1 MSMLRLAG
9 AGLGAAIVVMTLFTM
24 VEGEA
29 SPVFDERLLSIA
41 VQALWTAMMV
51 WLILAGSML
60 GLIMR
65 GRAPLLQ
72 IFGLLFLSLSTLGI
86 LAIIGEIPTEET
98 LATLTIQW
106 AGLATGA
113 FIVFGY
119 TLSTLTASLEEEEDP
134 LLILGREQI

>member
-1 MSMLRLAG
+1 MDTVT
-9 AGLGAAIVVMTLFTM
+9 VVKF
-24 VEGEA
+24 V
-29 SPVFDERLLSIA
+29 VCSIEDLCSCA
-41 VQALWTAMMV
+41 TARKV
-51 WLILAGSML
+51 
-60 GLIMR
+60 
-65 GRAPLLQ
+65 
-72 IFGLLFLSLSTLGI
+72 LFLSLSTLGI